1 MRYSIL
7 FFLKNPPDF
16 LLACCKARRM
26 TAVELLA
33 FSRAILPVR
42 AVAYGCG
49 TACAKRKMKRKLKR
63 KLKRKAHKFGFFR
76 EGMGGLSSALR
87 ALATKE
93 VFSSHSKSK

>member
-1 MRYSIL
+1 
-7 FFLKNPPDF
+7 
-16 LLACCKARRM
+16 M

-33 FSRAILPVR
+33 FSCAILPVR

-76 EGMGGLSSALR
+76 EGMGGLSSALH
-87 ALATKE
+87 ALTTK
-93 VFSSHSKSK
+93 VFSSPSKSKEGENKRQT